1 MLIFTRSRSQSPL
14 LACRLLLLAIL
25 LSLLAGCTPRQL
37 IVGSLADELA
47 AQGSQQ
53 ESDLEL
59 ARDAAPFYLK
69 LSESV
74 LLQQPGHRA
83 LAEAVAGGFTRY
95 AYAFIASKAERIEAH
110 DSKQA
115 EALRQRAAAMY
126 RRARGHA
133 LAALE
138 QSHPGLTAALPN
150 NESRLTLARAEA
162 GLGYWAAAAWAGWI
176 SLSKDN
182 PDIVADLPQTV
193 RLARLAWEAHPE
205 WQQGTLTGLLATLEA
220 ARPGGDR
227 QQAIRW
233 FDQAIA
239 QSAGRNPAAYVAKAE
254 GIALPAGDRAEFE
267 SLLNKALAVTPEK
280 PGLQDLLMQRRARWL
295 LEQAPDLF

>member
-1 MLIFTRSRSQSPL
+1 MLTFTCSRSPSPL
-14 LACRLLLLAIL
+14 LACRLLLLATL
-25 LSLLAGCTPRQL
+25 LSLLVGCTPRQL

-95 AYAFIASKAERIEAH
+95 AYAFIASEAERIESS

-126 RRARGHA
+126 RRARDHA

-182 PDIVADLPQTV
+182 PDIVADLPQAV
-193 RLARLAWEAHPE
+193 RLARLAWEADPE

-227 QQAIRW
+227 QHAIRW

-254 GIALPAGDRAEFE
+254 VIALPAGDRAEFE
-267 SLLNKALAVTPEK
+267 ALLNKALAVTPEK

>member
-1 MLIFTRSRSQSPL
+1 MLIFTCSRSQSPL

-95 AYAFIASKAERIEAH
+95 AYAFIASEAERIEAH
-110 DSKQA
+110 DSKGA

-126 RRARGHA
+126 RRARDHA
-133 LAALE
+133 LTALE
-138 QSHPGLTAALPN
+138 QSHPGLTAAVSQS
-150 NESRLTLARAEA
+150 ESRLTLSRAEA

-182 PDIVADLPQTV
+182 PDIVADLPQAV
-193 RLARLAWEAHPE
+193 RLARLAWEADPG

-239 QSAGRNPAAYVAKAE
+239 QSAGRNPAAYVPKAE

-267 SLLNKALAVTPEK
+267 ALLNKALAVTPEK

>member
-1 MLIFTRSRSQSPL
+1 MLKLNVARPAPRLPSCCAL
-14 LACRLLLLAIL
+14 LFIAVFL
-25 LSLLAGCTPRQL
+25 LLAGCAPRQL

-95 AYAFIASKAERIEAH
+95 AYAFIVSEAERLEAH

-115 EALRQRAAAMY
+115 DTLRQRAAAMY

-138 QSHPGLTAALPN
+138 HSHPGLTATLSQS
-150 NESRLTLARAEA
+150 ESHLKLSRDEA

-176 SLSKDN
+176 SLSKDH
-182 PDIVADLPQTV
+182 PDIVADLPQAV
-193 RLARLAWEAHPE
+193 RLARLAWEADPE

-227 QQAIRW
+227 QQALRW

-267 SLLNKALAVTPEK
+267 ALLNKALAITPEK

>member
-1 MLIFTRSRSQSPL
+1 MLIFTCSRSQSPL
-14 LACRLLLLAIL
+14 LACRLLLLATL
-25 LSLLAGCTPRQL
+25 LSLLIGCTPRQL

-95 AYAFIASKAERIEAH
+95 AYAFIASEAERIEAH

-115 EALRQRAAAMY
+115 
-126 RRARGHA
+126 
-133 LAALE
+133 
-138 QSHPGLTAALPN
+138 S
-150 NESRLTLARAEA
+150 
-162 GLGYWAAAAWAGWI
+162 
-176 SLSKDN
+176 
-182 PDIVADLPQTV
+182 
-193 RLARLAWEAHPE
+193 
-205 WQQGTLTGLLATLEA
+205 
-220 ARPGGDR
+220 
-227 QQAIRW
+227 RW

-254 GIALPAGDRAEFE
+254 GIALPAGDRTEFE
-267 SLLNKALAVTPEK
+267 ALLNKALAITPEK
-280 PGLQDLLMQRRARWL
+280 PGLQDQLMQRRARWL